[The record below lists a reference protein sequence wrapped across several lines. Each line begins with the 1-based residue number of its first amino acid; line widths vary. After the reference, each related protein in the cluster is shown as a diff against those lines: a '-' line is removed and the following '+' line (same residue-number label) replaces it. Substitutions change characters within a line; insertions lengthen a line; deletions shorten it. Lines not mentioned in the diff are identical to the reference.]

1 MSEGTERTDYASEE
15 WLSVQVIE
23 GEEEAELIQ
32 GFLEN
37 EGIPCQIESKYS
49 HEFPTHVGH
58 LAQVDVRVPA
68 SRAEEARRALA
79 RREAAYELEPD
90 AREGAGD

>member
-1 MSEGTERTDYASEE
+1 MTDGTEGTERTDYASED
-15 WLSVQVIE
+15 WLSILVIE

-49 HEFPTHVGH
+49 HEFPTHVGQ
-58 LAQVDVRVPA
+58 LAEVDVRVPE

-79 RREAAYELEPD
+79 RREAAYEAAPD
-90 AREGAGD
+90 AGE